1 MTESRSFACLLSFDR
16 RYRGHFMVVIVFLQ
30 LFTATG
36 PAYTYS
42 ILFVSVQEEFA
53 AGAALTG
60 WLGSLAAALI
70 FCSPISPV
78 LIKRL
83 GPRVVAM
90 LGAALL
96 SCGLVA
102 TSFVPALAYAFLTF
116 GVLVGVGGNF
126 IFQSGVKVI
135 FDWYPRENCSRA
147 TAGALLGPSVGILA
161 FAPLLNAL
169 ITAYGWRNALRI
181 IGGGCFVISAACGA
195 FIASPTEEKTR
206 ENGVEEGKDASTDPA
221 SEVAADDSTEGATFR
236 RTLARVLLR
245 ADTWLW
251 LIGFMLSSLGWAFFI
266 INYASFMEYDR
277 GFTPNQVTVSLVLGA
292 VGEILGKLLFSIFGD
307 RLPCLKIYAVAVTGI
322 LGAVASGLVTVLY
335 SVTAMYIFSF
345 VVGFVRG
352 VSYVCPYPAAMEIF
366 GDFGSDI
373 VTMLLLVPIGIGL
386 FIGGPLTGGLYD
398 LTGDYTLS
406 LLIVAAIFV
415 CSTVSLM
422 IIPLKRRLETR
433 RVARNSHGASV
444 DASKVP
450 AETPVAGDSLDL
462 RGTNSHNP
470 HRGQNKSRQLFVG

>member
-1 MTESRSFACLLSFDR
+1 MAESHSFTGLSSFVK
-16 RYRGHFMVVIVFLQ
+16 RYHGHFMVIIVFLQ

-60 WLGSLAAALI
+60 WVGSLASALI

-90 LGAALL
+90 LGATLL
-96 SCGLVA
+96 TCGLVA

-116 GVLVGVGGNF
+116 GILVGVGGNF
-126 IFQSGVKVI
+126 IYQSGVKVI
-135 FDWYPRENCSRA
+135 LDWYPRDNCSRA
-147 TAGALLGPSVGILA
+147 TAGAVLGTSVGILA

-169 ITAYGWRNALRI
+169 IATYGWRNALRI
-181 IGGGCFVISAACGA
+181 IGGITFVLSAACGA

-206 ENGVEEGKDASTDPA
+206 ENGVEEGKDASTDAA
-221 SEVAADDSTEGATFR
+221 SEVVANNSTEGATFQ

-251 LIGFMLSSLGWAFFI
+251 LIGFMLSNLGWTFFI
-266 INYASFMEYDR
+266 INYASFTEYDR
-277 GFTPNQVTVSLVLGA
+277 GFTPDQVTVSVVLAA

-335 SVTAMYIFSF
+335 NVTAVYTFSF
-345 VVGFVRG
+345 LLGPVRG
-352 VSYVCPYPAAMEIF
+352 VSYVSPYPAAMEIF
-366 GDFGSDI
+366 GDFGSDL
-373 VTMLLLVPIGIGL
+373 VTVLLLVPIGIGL
-386 FIGGPLTGGLYD
+386 FIGGPLTGGLFD

-406 LLIVAAIFV
+406 LIIVAAILV

-422 IIPLKRRLETR
+422 IIPLKKQLETR
-433 RVARNSHGASV
+433 RVARNLHRASV
-444 DASKVP
+444 DDFKIP
-450 AETPVAGDSLDL
+450 AENPVAGESLEL
-462 RGTNSHNP
+462 
-470 HRGQNKSRQLFVG
+470 